1 MIKFFIKFFKSIL
14 WKENSGMKLK
24 LTFFLLLGFLIFSNL
39 FSQNSDELVRI
50 RTKKFKAT
58 EDKIVFLSK
67 TEVEKGDMKI
77 VADYMELQLQG
88 GEERFVKVTN
98 GVYIELKDGTATSQ
112 EMDYDLKTEQGVM
125 RKAVKAT
132 FYSKK
137 KDKVYVECETLNIDL
152 KNKVFQGKTDGGK
165 VTIKKGNMF
174 IQGESFSYNS
184 EKGILVIKGD
194 VFVDDK
200 DKNRKMWAD
209 EMEVDVNTDT
219 INAQDAQLEIVI
231 ETKK

>member
-1 MIKFFIKFFKSIL
+1 MIKFSIDL
-14 WKENSGMKLK
+14 ILRKENLK
-24 LTFFLLLGFLIFSNL
+24 MRLKFIFFLFLSITIFSSL
-39 FSQNSDELVRI
+39 FSQDSEEVIRI
-50 RTKKFKAT
+50 KTKKFKAT
-58 EDKIVFLSK
+58 EDKIIFLST
-67 TEVEKGDMKI
+67 TEVEKGDTKI
-77 VADYMELQLQG
+77 VADYMELQLQN
-88 GEERFVKVTN
+88 GEERFIKITN

-125 RKAVKAT
+125 RKNVKAT
-132 FYSKK
+132 FYSKG
-137 KDKVYVECETLNIDL
+137 KDKVYVECETLNINL
-152 KNKVFQGKTDGGK
+152 KNKIFQGKTDGGK

-184 EKGILVIKGD
+184 ERGILVVEGN

-200 DKNRKMWAD
+200 DKNRKMWAN
-209 EMEVDVNTDT
+209 EIEVDVNTDT